1 MSLMQKYHEGGILPM
16 WELAGN
22 YTATMIGYHA
32 IPVIVDAYMKGFD
45 KIDGKELLE
54 ACIRSS
60 VYDTTG
66 IIASSRMGNG
76 VVPISKYYK
85 NKYPQ
90 AGVKTVVVS
99 YIIAIN

>member
-1 MSLMQKYHEGGILPM
+1 M

-45 KIDGKELLE
+45 KIEGKELLE

-60 VYDTTG
+60 VYDDDRYYR
-66 IIASSRMGNG
+66 IEQNG
-76 VVPISKYYK
+76 QRVGSHF
-85 NKYPQ
+85 
-90 AGVKTVVVS
+90 
-99 YIIAIN
+99 